1 MAYLNRPSGHLNRMS
16 KDLRLIVRVLNTDVD
31 GTLRLPYAL
40 ARVKG
45 IGVNLGYAI
54 ARAAGIDPS
63 TRMGNLTEKQIEKI
77 EQIAKNPTR
86 FGIPAWL
93 LNRRFDPVTGEDRHL
108 IGADLELAIKED
120 IQTMMRTKSW
130 KGIRHSLGL
139 KVRGQR
145 TRTTGR
151 KGLTVGVSRKAVAQ
165 QTGQQKEEKK

>member
-1 MAYLNRPSGHLNRMS
+1 MS
-16 KDLRLIVRVLNTDVD
+16 KDFRLIVRVLNTDID
-31 GTLRLPYAL
+31 GTLQIPYAL

-54 ARAAGIDPS
+54 ARIAGIDPQ
-63 TRMGNLTEKQIEKI
+63 TRLGSLSEKQVEKI
-77 EQIAKNPTR
+77 EQIARNPLKH
-86 FGIPAWL
+86 GIPAWMV
-93 LNRRFDPVTGEDRHL
+93 NRRFDPVSGENRHL
-108 IGADLELAIKED
+108 IGADLELLIKED

-151 KGLTVGVSRKAVAQ
+151 TGMTVGVSRKAAAAAGAQ
-165 QTGQQKEEKK
+165 QKTEEKK

>member
-1 MAYLNRPSGHLNRMS
+1 MS
-16 KDLRLIVRVLNTDVD
+16 KDFRLIVRVMNTDVD
-31 GTLRLPYAL
+31 GTLKVPYAL

-54 ARAAGIDPS
+54 SRVAGIDPQ
-63 TRMGNLTEKQIEKI
+63 TRIGNLSEKQIEKI
-77 EQIAKNPTR
+77 EQIAKNPVKN
-86 FGIPAWL
+86 GIPAWMV
-93 LNRRFDPVTGEDRHL
+93 NRRFDPITGENKHL
-108 IGADLELAIKED
+108 IGADLELAVKED

-151 KGLTVGVSRKAVAQ
+151 TGMTVGVSRKAAAAA
-165 QTGQQKEEKK
+165 G

>member
-1 MAYLNRPSGHLNRMS
+1 MS
-16 KDLRLIVRVLNTDVD
+16 SELRYIVRVLNTDLD
-31 GTLRLPYAL
+31 GTLKIPYAL

-54 ARAAGIDPS
+54 ARVSGIDPD
-63 TRMGNLTEKQIEKI
+63 TRIGQLTDKQIEKL
-77 EQIAKNPTR
+77 EQIARNPEAH
-86 FGIPAWL
+86 GIPGWM
-93 LNRRFDPVTGEDRHL
+93 LNRSRDPSTGKNLHL
-108 IGADLELAIKED
+108 IGADLDLAVKED

-151 KGLTVGVSRKAVAQ
+151 SGMTVGVSRKAAAQ
-165 QTGQQKEEKK
+165 AQAKSEEKSS